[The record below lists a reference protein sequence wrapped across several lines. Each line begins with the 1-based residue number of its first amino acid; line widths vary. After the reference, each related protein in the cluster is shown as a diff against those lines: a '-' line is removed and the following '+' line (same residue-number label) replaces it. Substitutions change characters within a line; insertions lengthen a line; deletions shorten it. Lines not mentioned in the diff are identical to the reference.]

1 MQRNPSNA
9 DLISSKMA
17 LRQAKANNTISLQF
31 KANSLSRRRRK
42 ISRCR
47 RRLNRRRNKS
57 SRRRRK
63 MNRRKRSPNSR
74 LSRQQLCRRKL
85 FRIKLLSMLFLIIRK
100 REQSLDS
107 LLLMESAYSS
117 QWVLLLNF

>member
-1 MQRNPSNA
+1 MQRNPSSAN
-9 DLISSKMA
+9 LTSGKIA
-17 LRQAKANNTISLQF
+17 LRQAKANNTISLQL
-31 KANSLSRRRRK
+31 KTNSLSRRRRK
-42 ISRCR
+42 INHCR
-47 RRLNRRRNKS
+47 RRLNRHRNKS

-63 MNRRKRSPNSR
+63 LNRRKRNPNSR
-74 LSRQQLCRRKL
+74 LSRQQPCRRKL

-107 LLLMESAYSS
+107 LSLMESAYSS